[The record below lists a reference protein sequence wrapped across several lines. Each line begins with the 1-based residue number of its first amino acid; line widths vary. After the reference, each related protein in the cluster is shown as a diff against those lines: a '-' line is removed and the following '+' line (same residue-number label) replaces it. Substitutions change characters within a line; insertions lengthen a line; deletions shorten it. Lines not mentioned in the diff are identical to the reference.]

1 MASDPTFS
9 PTDEQNAILG
19 HDATK
24 HARVLAGPGTGKSS
38 TLIAYLGNL
47 KDSHNPLRGRLLTF
61 TRATAAELAKKA
73 VDDAESDPVPTSTIH
88 SFAISVL
95 LANQG
100 SANLPMPLRVAD
112 DWERGKIIHPN
123 LAKRTGLTV
132 PRIRK
137 LEREMASNWEHLS
150 EKLDPDIS
158 PQERNAFLG
167 AWHEDRRLFGYT
179 LLSELPFALLNAV
192 RQHDDLV
199 GIDYDILVVDEYQD
213 LNACDLQ
220 LIAEMAKRGCAIMSV
235 GDDDQ
240 SIYSFRNAD
249 PAGIRDF
256 IHDYDNPCDYELSV
270 GLRCGS
276 DLLEWAKEV
285 ISRDPSRKVK
295 TDMSAAPSLP
305 TGDLG
310 LLRFGNHNQ
319 EAFGIRDLVLGLI
332 DREGIKPEEIL
343 ILFRSDY
350 NGTFSSL
357 IVNALGAAGV
367 EVGDPDRVQRI
378 LAGDRNRALL
388 GMIRL
393 CVDPDDSLAWAT
405 LLNLKA
411 GIGQRFFDYVLEE
424 ARQASTRF
432 GEMLMS
438 LHQRGYPEGPR
449 SAGKVGQYV
458 ESVLSWIDAQDV
470 PQDEDVK
477 WGEWIIGTADGLL
490 LQHPT
495 EELAD
500 LLLQIDGIEKGVQ
513 SLGQFVGQI
522 EPRGKDL
529 ARASDSGVRLMTMG
543 AAKGLTVKATILVGL
558 ENEVIPHPKGLYEEE
573 CRLLYVGMS
582 RATHYL
588 YGTWA
593 RRRTGR
599 TARVGTAS
607 VRERR
612 SLTEFLEGTSVQ
624 AVDGDHFLRSKG
636 WR

>member
-1 MASDPTFS
+1 MASNPTFS
-9 PTDEQNAILG
+9 PTEEQNAILG
-19 HDATK
+19 HDPTK
-24 HARVLAGPGTGKSS
+24 HARILAGPGTGKSS
-38 TLIAYLGNL
+38 TLLAYLDGV
-47 KDSHNPLRGRLLTF
+47 KKPLRARMLTF

-73 VDDAESDPVPTSTIH
+73 LDDVESDPISTSTIH
-88 SFAISVL
+88 SFAVSVI
-95 LANQG
+95 LANEG
-100 SANLPMPLRVAD
+100 SANLPKPLRIAD
-112 DWERGKIIHPN
+112 DWERDKIIYPN
-123 LAKRTGLTV
+123 IAKRARLPV
-132 PRIRK
+132 RRIPK

-150 EKLDPDIS
+150 EKLDPEIS
-158 PQERNAFLG
+158 PQERNSFLG

-179 LLSELPFALLNAV
+179 LLSELPFALLNAI

-220 LIAEMAKRGCAIMSV
+220 LLAEMAKRGCAIMAV

-256 IHDYDNPCDYELSV
+256 VRDYVDPHDYELTV

-276 DLLEWAKEV
+276 DLLAWAKEV
-285 ISRDPSRKVK
+285 ISRDPSRETK
-295 TDMSAAPSLP
+295 TDMSAAPNLP
-305 TGDLG
+305 AGDVG

-319 EAFGIRDLVLGLI
+319 EVLGVRDLVLGLI
-332 DREGIKPEEIL
+332 DREGVKPEEIL

-350 NGTFSSL
+350 SGTFSSP
-357 IVNALGAAGV
+357 IVDALDAADV
-367 EVGDPDRVQRI
+367 EVGDPDRVPRI
-378 LAGDRNRALL
+378 LAEDSNRTLL
-388 GMIRL
+388 AMIRL
-393 CVDPDDSLAWAT
+393 CADSRDSLAWAT
-405 LLNLKA
+405 LLKLKS
-411 GIGQRFFDYVLEE
+411 GIGQGFFDYILEA
-424 ARQASTRF
+424 ARQANSRF

-449 SAGKVGQYV
+449 SAGKAGEYV

-470 PQDEDVK
+470 PQDEDVE
-477 WGEWIIGTADGLL
+477 WGEWIIGAAGGLVL
-490 LQHPT
+490 EHPT
-495 EELAD
+495 QELVD
-500 LLLQIDGIEKGVQ
+500 LLLQLDGIERGTQ
-513 SLGQFVGQI
+513 SLGQFAGQI

-529 ARASDSGVRLMTMG
+529 ARASDTGVRLMTMG

-558 ENEVIPHPKGLYEEE
+558 ENEVIPYSKGLYEEE

-599 TARVGTAS
+599 TARVGIPS

-612 SLTEFLEGTSVQ
+612 SLTEFLEGTSVR
-624 AVDGDHFLRSKG
+624 AVDGDHFLKSKG